1 MSLFM
6 RLLTVRGVLFL
17 IGAALMV
24 LAGGRVWADSVE
36 TATTTFKIG
45 TIAPEG
51 STWDRVMREL
61 NTDLQEKTQ
70 NRVRFQIYAGG
81 VAGDEEGILRKIR
94 IGQLDGGGF
103 TGVGMGEVL
112 PEVRI
117 LDLPFFL
124 IDEAVFDRVRDGLT
138 PRFRKGFADKGFILV
153 GWVDMGLIY
162 LYSAKPI
169 INLDAFKKTKVWIW
183 EGDMLVQFCMDE
195 VGVTPVPLSVIDVML
210 GLNTGM
216 IDTVYNTP
224 LGCVALQ
231 WYIRTRYHTSTPLGL
246 VTAGFL
252 VRKELFDRLS
262 KEDQQ
267 TLLSLAEVHFME
279 LRRTVRKQDVEA
291 TRVMEA
297 RGVQAVKWPQED
309 IHQIQVAS
317 ETVCRKLIGKL
328 YPQELMDEALRL
340 KAGCAQASPL
350 P

>member
-1 MSLFM
+1 VSLIN
-6 RLLTVRGVLFL
+6 RLLTAGRIFFL
-17 IGAALMV
+17 TTAALMV
-24 LAGGRVWADSVE
+24 LTDDGVSADSDP

-51 STWDRVMREL
+51 STWDRVTREF
-61 NTDLQEKTQ
+61 NTELQEKTQ
-70 NRVRFQIYAGG
+70 NRVRFQIYSGG

-124 IDEAVFDRVRDGLT
+124 TDEATFDRVRDGLT
-138 PRFRKGFADKGFILV
+138 PRFRQGFADKGFILV
-153 GWVDMGLIY
+153 GWMDMGLIY

-169 INLDAFKKTKVWIW
+169 IDLNAFKNTKAWIW

-195 VGVTPVPLSVIDVML
+195 IGVTPVPLSVIDVML

-231 WYIRTRYHTSTPLGL
+231 WYIRTKYHTSTPLGL

-252 VRKELFDRLS
+252 VRKALFDRLS
-262 KEDQQ
+262 KADQQ
-267 TLLSLAEVHFME
+267 TLLSLAEVYFME
-279 LRRTVRKQDVEA
+279 LRGLVRKQNIEA
-291 TRVMEA
+291 TQVMEA

-309 IHQIQVAS
+309 INQIQIAS
-317 ETVCRKLIGKL
+317 ETVCRKLTGKL
-328 YPQELMDEALRL
+328 YPQDLLDEALRL
-340 KAGCAQASPL
+340 KAGCPPSPPL